1 MNEFCET
8 VQRPIDD
15 AGIQVVFADDA
26 IVVLDKPS
34 ALLSVPGRGPDK
46 QDCLSARVQAQFSDA
61 LVVHRLDMATS
72 GLIVMARGAQVQ
84 RTLAEAFANRMV
96 AKCYEAVVSGAV
108 DAGTDDWR
116 TIDLPIAVDWPNR
129 PRQHVNFEL
138 GKPARTLWR
147 VIAREAGRTRVE
159 LRPLTGRTH
168 QLRVH
173 AAAARSAGGLGAP
186 ILGDL
191 LYGDPSSAPRL
202 MLHASHLA
210 FWEPFLGDWRKFSSD
225 APF

>member
-34 ALLSVPGRGPDK
+34 ALLSVPGRGSDK

-108 DAGTDDWR
+108 DAGTS
-116 TIDLPIAVDWPNR
+116 PN
-129 PRQHVNFEL
+129 
-138 GKPARTLWR
+138 
-147 VIAREAGRTRVE
+147 
-159 LRPLTGRTH
+159 
-168 QLRVH
+168 
-173 AAAARSAGGLGAP
+173 
-186 ILGDL
+186 
-191 LYGDPSSAPRL
+191 
-202 MLHASHLA
+202 
-210 FWEPFLGDWRKFSSD
+210 
-225 APF
+225 